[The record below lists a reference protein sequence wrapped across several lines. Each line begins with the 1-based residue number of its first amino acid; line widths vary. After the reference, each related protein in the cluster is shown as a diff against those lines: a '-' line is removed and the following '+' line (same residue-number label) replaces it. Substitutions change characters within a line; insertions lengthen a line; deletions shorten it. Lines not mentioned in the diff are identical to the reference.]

1 MKEERRR
8 LLAKVAYLH
17 YVQGKSQTLISKEM
31 NIYRT
36 TVCRM
41 LAKAKEEGIVRIE
54 IADYDADLFA
64 LEEYVRKQYGLEK
77 LDLVPNQVEDTP
89 MDTLT
94 NVAKTAAEVFRH
106 VVKDG
111 DKIGLSWGAT
121 LSCLMDEL
129 NPKAMKDVFIYPLAG
144 GPSHINAKYHVNTLV
159 YRLARIFHG
168 NSAFMNAMV
177 IQEDKHLA
185 KGILQSKY
193 FNDILT
199 SWDQLDLALVGIG
212 GEPNS
217 LEQSQWRDLLTSSDH
232 DQLKYEKAVG
242 EVCCRF
248 FDQAGH
254 PVYTGLQDRTI
265 GISLE
270 QLRRV
275 PKTMAVATGK
285 HKAKAILA
293 ALKAGFIN
301 YLVTDKETMLA
312 VLALDEDIDL
322 NNVLL

>member
-17 YVQGKSQTLISKEM
+17 YIQGKSQTLISKEM

-41 LAKAKEEGIVRIE
+41 LAKARAEGIVRID
-54 IADYDADLFA
+54 IADYDANLFG
-64 LEEYVRKQYGLEK
+64 LEEYVRQQYGLEK
-77 LDLVPNQVEDTP
+77 LDFVPNQVEDSP
-89 MDTLT
+89 ADTL
-94 NVAKTAAEVFRH
+94 VKVSKTAAEVVRH
-106 VVKDG
+106 AVKDG

-121 LSCLMDEL
+121 LSSLIDEL
-129 NPKAMKDVFIYPLAG
+129 DPKMIKDILIYPLAG

-168 NSAFMNAMV
+168 NSAFINAMV
-177 IQEDKHLA
+177 IQEDKQLT

-193 FNDILT
+193 FEDILA

-217 LEQSQWRDLLTSSDH
+217 REESQWRDLLTDA
-232 DQLKYEKAVG
+232 DYQQLKQENAVG

-248 FDQAGH
+248 FDQAGR
-254 PVYTGLQDRTI
+254 PVHKGLQDRTI
-265 GISLE
+265 GISLA
-270 QLRRV
+270 QLARI
-275 PKTMAVATGK
+275 PKTIAVATGK
-285 HKAKAILA
+285 YKAKAILA
-293 ALKAGFIN
+293 ALKAGVIN
-301 YLVTDKETMLA
+301 YLVTDKDTMMA
-312 VLALDEDIDL
+312 VLALDETAEFTNDFL
-322 NNVLL
+322 

>member
-64 LEEYVRKQYGLEK
+64 LEEYVRQQYGLEK

-89 MDTLT
+89 ADTLT
-94 NVAKTAAEVFRH
+94 NVSKTAAEVVRH
-106 VVKDG
+106 TIKDG

-121 LSCLMDEL
+121 LSSVIDEL
-129 NPKAMKDVFIYPLAG
+129 DPKAMKDVLVYPLAG
-144 GPSHINAKYHVNTLV
+144 GPSHINAKYHVNTLI

-168 NSAFMNAMV
+168 NSAFINAMV
-177 IQEDKHLA
+177 IQEDEQLT
-185 KGILQSKY
+185 KGIIQSKY
-193 FNDILT
+193 FESILA

-217 LEQSQWRDLLTSSDH
+217 REESQWRDLLTDA
-232 DQLKYEKAVG
+232 DYAQLKQEEAVG

-254 PVYTGLQDRTI
+254 PVYKGLQDRTI

-270 QLRRV
+270 QLGRV
-275 PKTMAVATGK
+275 PKTIAVATGK
-285 HKAKAILA
+285 YKAKAILA
-293 ALKAGFIN
+293 ALKAGVIN